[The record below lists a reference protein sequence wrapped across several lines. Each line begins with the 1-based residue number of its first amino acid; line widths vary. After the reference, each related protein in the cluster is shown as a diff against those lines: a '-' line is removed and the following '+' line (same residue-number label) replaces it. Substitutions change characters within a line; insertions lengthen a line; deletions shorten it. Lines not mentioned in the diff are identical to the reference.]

1 MRPDSRL
8 APVMLMLL
16 RLLLPSQVYNVGG
29 LEASS
34 WGSAA
39 PLTLGST
46 ITCRQKKS
54 VERVAET
61 SVVLLACSTSVQSQK
76 ETNKRHHSKL
86 CKQRAAHQHSTTINL

>member
-8 APVMLMLL
+8 APIMLMLL
-16 RLLLPSQVYNVGG
+16 CLLLPSQVYEVSG

-46 ITCRQKKS
+46 LTCRQKKS
-54 VERVAET
+54 VERVADIL
-61 SVVLLACSTSVQSQK
+61 VVLLICSAPLQSQK
-76 ETNKRHHSKL
+76 VLTKGIFPKF
-86 CKQRAAHQHSTTINL
+86 C